1 MTTSRNAPAST
12 PEAPR
17 TSTIG
22 VFAQP
27 TVRVRG
33 GWIAAFSLAWLGIW
47 MGQLAPLQLL
57 LPAQV
62 ARQLPAD
69 SWVTTVVYF
78 GLVSGVAGLFTVIV
92 YPLTG
97 ALSDRT
103 TSRFGRRRPW
113 IAVGLLTLAL
123 GLALLGLQTTL
134 PGVIVFWSASL
145 IGFCIA
151 SAALSAMISDRVPE
165 QQRGLVSGWIS
176 APNAIGILLGMV
188 LVTAVFTDQA
198 AGYLAIAVLVVL
210 FGIPFLVVTKD
221 TPLTAEQRG
230 SMTPLTPRT
239 VVAALWISPRRYPD
253 FGWTLL
259 SRVLVNLGNAMATT
273 MLLYFFAFG
282 LALAEPEEFLIQTT
296 LIYMG
301 MTILSALVL
310 GKLSDVIGRRK
321 LFVLGAGCSQA
332 ISAILLSVAPSTS
345 TALLCSVLLGLGQGC
360 FFAVDQALATEVLPH
375 ADSRGKDLGIMN
387 VALAVPQAMG
397 PLVGAGVVVAFGSF
411 GGLFLVSGVIGLVG
425 AILILRVRGVR

>member
-1 MTTSRNAPAST
+1 MTASEHGRPAIAAAPDS
-12 PEAPR
+12 
-17 TSTIG
+17 SIG

-27 TVRVRG
+27 TIRVRG

-78 GLVSGVAGLFTVIV
+78 GLVSGIACLFTVIV

-113 IAVGLLTLAL
+113 IAVGLLTLAG
-123 GLALLGLQTTL
+123 GLSLLGLQTTL
-134 PGVIVFWSASL
+134 VGVIVFWSMSL

-165 QQRGLVSGWIS
+165 DQRGLVSGWIS
-176 APNAIGILLGMV
+176 APNAVGILLGMV

-210 FGIPFLVVTKD
+210 FGIPFLAVTED
-221 TPLTAEQRG
+221 TPLTSEQRAA
-230 SMTPLTPRT
+230 MTPITPRT
-239 VVAALWISPRRYPD
+239 IGAALWISPRRYPD

-282 LALAEPEEFLIQTT
+282 LELAEPEGFLIQTT

-301 MTILSALVL
+301 MTILSALLL

-321 LFVLGAGCSQA
+321 LFVLGAGCAQA

-345 TALLCSVLLGLGQGC
+345 TAIVCSVLLGLGQGC
-360 FFAVDQALATEVLPH
+360 FFAVDQALATEVLPNP
-375 ADSRGKDLGIMN
+375 DSRGKDLGIMN
-387 VALAVPQAMG
+387 VALAVPQAFG
-397 PLVGAGVVVAFGSF
+397 PLVGAAVVVAFGSF
-411 GGLFLVSGVIGLVG
+411 GGLFLVSGVIGLAG
-425 AILILRVRGVR
+425 AILILKVRAVR